1 MIRLYIETLRKNM
14 KRIHTKKTNNRYK
27 KVLNIAT
34 RISVIAVTISVIS
47 AMTVVASAILW
58 SKNYDLSGDNLF
70 Y

>member
-1 MIRLYIETLRKNM
+1 MKMIHK
-14 KRIHTKKTNNRYK
+14 KKTNHKYK

-34 RISVIAVTISVIS
+34 RISVVAFTISAIS
-47 AMTVVASAILW
+47 AIAIIVSAILW